1 MLTNSSAKEVQ
12 DTGDKSLGLPLS
24 FWWGHVFSSL
34 WSNCF
39 KRLQVFRVALWWCS
53 LNVFV
58 FEIMSPHHSDHKR
71 QKSLGLL
78 RSFFFSKCVWVS
90 YSVTQSLTG
99 WPIDLSSDS
108 EWTAKKAKS
117 SPIWRKIH
125 LADGDG
131 VICWWIAGLCIKGD
145 NTTFAFQPPLSF
157 SIPVIEG
164 KSMVILTPCIT
175 QAKYK

>member
-1 MLTNSSAKEVQ
+1 
-12 DTGDKSLGLPLS
+12 
-24 FWWGHVFSSL
+24 
-34 WSNCF
+34 
-39 KRLQVFRVALWWCS
+39 
-53 LNVFV
+53 
-58 FEIMSPHHSDHKR
+58 MSPHHSDHKR

-125 LADGDG
+125 LADG
-131 VICWWIAGLCIKGD
+131 VICWWIAGLCMKGD

-157 SIPVIEG
+157 SLPVSNWR
-164 KSMVILTPCIT
+164 KRNQSMITVSFMGVSYWGTGSLSSNRPKCCWYQKLPCYMLY
-175 QAKYK
+175 QWLRQL